1 VLVAHSVPGK
11 AKSADLCAAFIA
23 GAPKGAVGAV
33 FYGVVDANV
42 DAWKKVLKSGE
53 PYYWIDGSYFDCVRN
68 VQYRITKNAIQVRGA
83 GEQQSDGKRFAAL
96 DLTLKPRVTRQ
107 DGHTLL
113 VEQSE
118 AFMRLIAK
126 DPGWLK
132 RMSGRIGSD
141 KVKVRPWD
149 ANKIKLQ
156 STLIQDLQSARLLV
170 AHTSAAAVT
179 ATVEGVPIAVSS
191 HHALYDMP
199 WFSRQHHLNVLA
211 DNQFSVDEMKDGSA
225 YRWLNR

>member
-1 VLVAHSVPGK
+1 MLVAHPVPGK

-23 GAPKGAVGAV
+23 GAPKNAVGHV
-33 FYGVVDANV
+33 FYGVVDANLE
-42 DAWKKVLKSGE
+42 AWKRVLKSSD

-68 VQYRITKNAIQVRGA
+68 LQYRVTKNAIQVRGA
-83 GEQQSDGKRFAAL
+83 GEQESDGKRFAAL
-96 DLTLKPRVTRQ
+96 GLTLKPRAARP
-107 DGHTLL
+107 DGHVLL

-118 AFMRLIAK
+118 PFMRLIAK

-132 RMSGRIGSD
+132 RMSDRIGSD

-156 STLIQDLQSARLLV
+156 STLVQDLQSARLLV
-170 AHTSAAAVT
+170 THTSAAAVT

-191 HHALYDMP
+191 YHTLYDMV
-199 WFSRQHHLNVLA
+199 WFSRERHLSVLA